1 MVWGNYYLCCVA
13 FWESVIFRG
22 VMPGQSRYKQAQ
34 LITLQ
39 RTDQR
44 AKVRTRKDRSAMA
57 TKKAKQAQEA
67 ETQSVLGY
75 FANLPDPRRNNE
87 NKRHQLID
95 IIAIAILATIC
106 GANHFTEMEQFGKAN
121 EDFLRSLLE
130 LPNGIPSH
138 DTIGEVF
145 ARLDASEFRKCFIS
159 WVEAIRMAT

>member
-1 MVWGNYYLCCVA
+1 
-13 FWESVIFRG
+13 
-22 VMPGQSRYKQAQ
+22 
-34 LITLQ
+34 
-39 RTDQR
+39 
-44 AKVRTRKDRSAMA
+44 MA

-121 EDFLRSLLE
+121 EDFLRSFLE
-130 LPNGIPSH
+130 LPTGIPSPA
-138 DTIGEVF
+138 TIDALF
-145 ARLDASEFRKCFIS
+145 PRFDARQLH
-159 WVEAIRMAT
+159 